1 MKNIFSFLLLTAVL
15 LIFSCRSKQA
25 DPAATEASAPAS
37 NLIEVTPEQI
47 AAGHLQLG
55 HLQEYRFSR
64 VVRATGYVD
73 ALPQNRRII
82 SAWFGGIVTG
92 LNLLPGQYVQA
103 GQPLFSLEN
112 PDFLQMQEEFLSS
125 SEQLAYLENDY
136 QRQQEL
142 ASEQAASL
150 KTLLKAKSDYLS
162 MAARV
167 EALRQKLEM
176 LHVSFDDL
184 KNGKMVRSVAVK
196 APFSGYISTIGVSN
210 GKYVSEA
217 EEILEIINP
226 HPMLV
231 RLKVFEKDIQQ
242 VKEGQA
248 IHFRVPDAADSLFQ
262 ATVQQVGKILEGNQR
277 TVGITGSLQ
286 NGGKTGLVAGMFVE
300 AGIDVEPFTALALP
314 REAVVTTEN
323 RSVVLVRTAEAGKN
337 WKLVQKPVV
346 LGFSTEE
353 MVEILPESGIR
364 PDDWILIRGAFN
376 LVTEE

>member
-1 MKNIFSFLLLTAVL
+1 MKNIFPFLLLTAVL

-25 DPAATEASAPAS
+25 GPAETEASAPAS

-47 AAGHLQLG
+47 SAGHLQLG

-103 GQPLFSLEN
+103 GQTLFSLEN

-125 SEQLAYLENDY
+125 SEQLDYLENDY

-142 ASEQAASL
+142 ARAQAVSL

-176 LHVSFDDL
+176 LQVSFDDL
-184 KNGKMVRSVAVK
+184 KNGKMVRSVVVK
-196 APFSGYISTIGVSN
+196 APFSGYISTIGVAN

-248 IHFRVPDAADSLFQ
+248 IHFRVPDATDSLFQ

-277 TVGITGSLQ
+277 TVEITGSFQ
-286 NGGKTGLVAGMFVE
+286 NKGKTGLVAGMFVE